1 LIYFFILLLVLFV
14 SFVLYRSIVE
24 PAYAFFF
31 RKPIYVHFYPMP
43 KKVSK
48 NQLSILEAEF
58 EFYKKLTPRLKK
70 HFEHRVATFLETY
83 PFYGKEGLAITDQ
96 MKVLIAATA
105 VMLTFGMRNYL
116 FTIIDK
122 ILIYPDV
129 YYSKIND
136 NYHKGEFNP
145 RMKVIVFSWKHFL
158 EGYEIS
164 NDNLNLGLHEFSHV
178 MHFQGMINTDTSA
191 TIFSVTY
198 QELMEQVKRPN
209 NYKRLIDSDYF
220 RIYAYTN
227 DFEFIAVILE
237 HFFETPKHFKMEF
250 PELYEKVRM
259 MINFS
264 E

>member
-1 LIYFFILLLVLFV
+1 
-14 SFVLYRSIVE
+14 
-24 PAYAFFF
+24 
-31 RKPIYVHFYPMP
+31 
-43 KKVSK
+43 
-48 NQLSILEAEF
+48 
-58 EFYKKLTPRLKK
+58 
-70 HFEHRVATFLETY
+70 
-83 PFYGKEGLAITDQ
+83 
-96 MKVLIAATA
+96 
-105 VMLTFGMRNYL
+105 
-116 FTIIDK
+116 
-122 ILIYPDV
+122 
-129 YYSKIND
+129 
-136 NYHKGEFNP
+136 
-145 RMKVIVFSWKHFL
+145 
-158 EGYEIS
+158 
-164 NDNLNLGLHEFSHV
+164 
-178 MHFQGMINTDTSA
+178 MINTDTSA